1 VLEEEKRTL
10 TNKTNES
17 KGKEKHRAQLK
28 QHGSSE
34 TEKALN
40 CAAAKDKKEKKRQ
53 RKGDDFTWS
62 KHRRKE
68 KHHSS

>member
-1 VLEEEKRTL
+1 LLEEEQRTL
-10 TNKTNES
+10 TNKTNEKQG
-17 KGKEKHRAQLK
+17 KGKTPRATQAAR
-28 QHGSSE
+28 QNSE
-34 TEKALN
+34 TEKALS
-40 CAAAKDKKEKKRQ
+40 CAAAKDKKENRQ

>member
-10 TNKTNES
+10 TNKTNEKQE
-17 KGKEKHRAQLK
+17 KGRIPRTTQAARQN
-28 QHGSSE
+28 SE

-40 CAAAKDKKEKKRQ
+40 CAAAKDKKEKTG
-53 RKGDDFTWS
+53 KGDDFTWS